1 MRERFLPLLEICK
14 LKMKPNEEI
23 SVVTTLEGILV
34 ITRLNPISNGLYCT
48 PIPQGKE
55 GSF

>member
-1 MRERFLPLLEICK
+1 MRERFLPALEIYR
-14 LKMKPNEEI
+14 LKIKPNEEI
-23 SVVTTLEGILV
+23 SVVATLEGILFN
-34 ITRLNPISNGLYCT
+34 TRLNLIFHGLYCT